1 MTLFSDILK
10 ELRGMFLADARLSL
24 SVLALVA
31 VVSGLIEAD
40 LVPKLVN
47 LVVHALSCITD
58 LATDITV
65 HSSHDV
71 CPSGCLGCDR
81 LHWVDSGRPFE
92 HPNCV

>member
-40 LVPKLVN
+40 LVPKLAAG
-47 LVVHALSCITD
+47 LLLLLGCLAIIA
-58 LATDITV
+58 LATALAARRV
-65 HSSHDV
+65 
-71 CPSGCLGCDR
+71 
-81 LHWVDSGRPFE
+81 
-92 HPNCV
+92 